1 MPLEQDPVS
10 LLGAVY
16 AQVRARLGGT
26 EPLSAGDEP
35 EEDGPT
41 YGAAPDGRWECVLD
55 SDGRIVVI
63 FLFGDKGCRFPEG
76 FARGMSMEQVRTVM
90 GGPPSR
96 SAPARDVPVLGWTG
110 PAMRW
115 DFSAW
120 SVHAEFDADNGL
132 RQLTYMTAERTPDM
146 ASWRNVI

>member
-1 MPLEQDPVS
+1 MSQPRAPDLYDMSLEQDPVS

-41 YGAAPDGRWECVLD
+41 YGAAPDGRWECELD

-63 FLFGDKGCRFPEG
+63 FLFGDKGSRFPEG
-76 FARGMSMEQVRTVM
+76 FARGMSMEQVRTLM

-96 SAPARDVPVLGWTG
+96 SAPARDVPFLGWTG
-110 PAMRW
+110 PSCAGT
-115 DFSAW
+115 SAHGPFTQ
-120 SVHAEFDADNGL
+120 SSILTMGSDN
-132 RQLTYMTAERTPDM
+132 
-146 ASWRNVI
+146 